1 MASTPTLP
9 PDTDGCATSP
19 LTPLSVLPSSLGS
32 HLLPNEEVLS
42 LCPNVGLYAGTT
54 KLPQQQDG
62 TSYLTSHRI
71 IYIDGADPR
80 AKSGYLRLDQVK
92 VTEHYGGFLKSSPK
106 VILGIQLEG
115 QEARDQYR
123 AHVAKAQDDL
133 ASTKTNGNGHVAS
146 PAATSERW
154 ICTVCSFSNAADAS
168 TSPEAQACQLCGVK
182 RDLRATAS
190 SNTTSTPTRPRT
202 ASSRAPLSAPLE
214 SSPAPKSSGP
224 EIPCPTCTF
233 LNHPSMPRCEI
244 CDSPMGT
251 EVIPSS
257 APRPQTAGKTNAAAS
272 ALVTRSTTPAVPAAP
287 VETTVKLS
295 FRKGG
300 DKAFY
305 DALSIAM
312 RRGAWKRS
320 DSQQAGTSS
329 QTSTPGSP
337 APSNASASKL
347 QRPSSN
353 SGLRQALLTGSSS
366 ALVDIDGRRS
376 ASYSDL
382 SSAESGAGTPS
393 GDFAQQQQQQQRVV
407 GIDGLLTAYSSRSA
421 AQSSDMSTAL
431 RDLRGLMAKAKEMVD
446 LAENLN
452 SRLTRREAEAS
463 QAGTQAEAIR
473 GQDGEELG
481 EEAAATLIRSSLVK
495 LGLPTKAITKEMAKD
510 EDEYHEE
517 LARELAHV
525 LLGGGSVGGRGGE
538 RVGLMGKGRVAAK
551 GQTLPP
557 STTQLSL
564 SSSTSSAL
572 PDQRSRE
579 ILGLDEI
586 WVLWNRLRGIALLS
600 PSVLLAVVTS
610 RHLPAMT
617 QPSIRMR
624 TFQPSGLKVLHTPRF
639 DDATFA
645 RRVVRQLRSQE
656 IEEEQLSEAMRR
668 SRLSQMGE
676 EEAKGQEEAAAAVP
690 LDYGQGLSPLH
701 FAQQEGISILLVQ
714 ELLNGIETSV
724 GAIVRDSGGEGGGS
738 EGASNDATTV
748 WYRNRFEELA
758 VVEEPAPL
766 LMS

>member
-1 MASTPTLP
+1 
-9 PDTDGCATSP
+9 
-19 LTPLSVLPSSLGS
+19 
-32 HLLPNEEVLS
+32 
-42 LCPNVGLYAGTT
+42 
-54 KLPQQQDG
+54 
-62 TSYLTSHRI
+62 
-71 IYIDGADPR
+71 
-80 AKSGYLRLDQVK
+80 
-92 VTEHYGGFLKSSPK
+92 
-106 VILGIQLEG
+106 
-115 QEARDQYR
+115 
-123 AHVAKAQDDL
+123 
-133 ASTKTNGNGHVAS
+133 
-146 PAATSERW
+146 
-154 ICTVCSFSNAADAS
+154 
-168 TSPEAQACQLCGVK
+168 
-182 RDLRATAS
+182 
-190 SNTTSTPTRPRT
+190 
-202 ASSRAPLSAPLE
+202 
-214 SSPAPKSSGP
+214 
-224 EIPCPTCTF
+224 
-233 LNHPSMPRCEI
+233 
-244 CDSPMGT
+244 
-251 EVIPSS
+251 
-257 APRPQTAGKTNAAAS
+257 
-272 ALVTRSTTPAVPAAP
+272 
-287 VETTVKLS
+287 
-295 FRKGG
+295 
-300 DKAFY
+300 
-305 DALSIAM
+305 
-312 RRGAWKRS
+312 
-320 DSQQAGTSS
+320 
-329 QTSTPGSP
+329 
-337 APSNASASKL
+337 
-347 QRPSSN
+347 
-353 SGLRQALLTGSSS
+353 
-366 ALVDIDGRRS
+366 
-376 ASYSDL
+376 
-382 SSAESGAGTPS
+382 
-393 GDFAQQQQQQQRVV
+393 
-407 GIDGLLTAYSSRSA
+407 
-421 AQSSDMSTAL
+421 MSTAL

-557 STTQLSL
+557 STRQLSSSS

-645 RRVVRQLRSQE
+645 RRVVRQLRGQE
-656 IEEEQLSEAMRR
+656 IEEEQLNEAMRR
-668 SRLSQMGE
+668 SRLSERGE
-676 EEAKGQEEAAAAVP
+676 EEAEGQEEAAAAVP

-724 GAIVRDSGGEGGGS
+724 GAIVRDSGNEGGGS